1 MNPKEKILA
10 YYFPQYHSIPE
21 NDKVFGKDFTDWEL
35 FKDETNS
42 RLSLCKLPVDP
53 PEGLGYYDPTL
64 LDTRQKQAAL
74 AKKYG
79 VDGFI
84 YYHYWLENQPV
95 MNKVIDNLIIDNEPN
110 LPFCLCFAN
119 ASWLHLFRIN
129 SGQKK
134 YHPDGSTFRQLYDK
148 PKDHAEYLQKIFNH
162 PNYLRIENKP
172 VLFIYK
178 LNPEV
183 MCYINNIINELKNFD
198 IDSLYI
204 IVNTSAHCLSTNTID
219 NIIPDNYSLIN
230 AYSPFM
236 AHYNKIMS
244 RQDILS
250 ELPNYL
256 LNLPCTYGA
265 LMGWNCIPRY
275 PYAARIQDY
284 KPEFITK
291 QICKDLLLMRQDKL
305 AIPFYTLFAWNEWGE
320 GAIIEPNS
328 FYGEELGYAIKK
340 GRELADI
347 IETKYSNVNFEYG
360 NFKYN
365 SYLLFKNIKNLVY
378 EKCIDYRD
386 NKWCIYIPKGDYNRS
401 RLFGDP
407 LIGVLKVIKI
417 NNKIYNEN
425 EESIILL

>member
-1 MNPKEKILA
+1 MNQKILA

-21 NDKVFGKDFTDWEL
+21 NDKVFGKDFTDWDL

-42 RLSLCKLPVDP
+42 KLSSCKFPLDP
-53 PEGLGYYDPTL
+53 PDGLGFYDPTL
-64 LDTRQKQAAL
+64 FDIRQRQAVL

-119 ASWLHLFRIN
+119 ASWLHLFRID

-148 PKDHAEYLQKIFNH
+148 PKDHAEYLQRIFKH
-162 PNYLRIENKP
+162 SNYLRIDNKP

-183 MCYINNIINELKNFD
+183 MCYINNLINELKNFD
-198 IDSLYI
+198 INNLYI
-204 IVNTSAHCLSTNTID
+204 IVNTSAYCFNTNTID
-219 NIIPDNYSLIN
+219 DIIPDNYSLIN

-236 AHYNKIMS
+236 AHYNSFTLHKEIIS
-244 RQDILS
+244 T
-250 ELPNYL
+250 LPNYL
-256 LNLPCTYGA
+256 SKLPCIYGG
-265 LMGWNCIPRY
+265 LMGWNATPRY
-275 PYAARIQDY
+275 KNTKRLQDY

-320 GAIIEPNS
+320 GAIIEPNT
-328 FYGEELGYAIKK
+328 FYGEGLGYAIKK
-340 GRELADI
+340 GKEIVNI
-347 IETKYSNVNFEYG
+347 INTNFQNVTFEYG

-365 SYLLFKNIKNLVY
+365 KYNLFKNITNLVY
-378 EKCIDYRD
+378 EKCIEYRD
-386 NKWCIYIPKGDYNRS
+386 NKWCIYIPKGDYNRA

-407 LIGVLKVIKI
+407 LKNILKVIKI
-417 NNKIYNEN
+417 NNIIYKDD
-425 EESIILL
+425 EEIIIHL